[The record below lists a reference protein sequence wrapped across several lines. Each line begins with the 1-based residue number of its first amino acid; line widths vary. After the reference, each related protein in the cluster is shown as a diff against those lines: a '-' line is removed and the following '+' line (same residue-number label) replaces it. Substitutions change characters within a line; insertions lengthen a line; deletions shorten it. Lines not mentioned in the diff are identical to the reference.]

1 MKQIPQIQSG
11 SAKHCMPLGSL
22 DFSGEQ
28 GYQLFSTLQVWSP
41 CGVLAVKDAMKKEKY
56 VVLART

>member
-1 MKQIPQIQSG
+1 MQSG